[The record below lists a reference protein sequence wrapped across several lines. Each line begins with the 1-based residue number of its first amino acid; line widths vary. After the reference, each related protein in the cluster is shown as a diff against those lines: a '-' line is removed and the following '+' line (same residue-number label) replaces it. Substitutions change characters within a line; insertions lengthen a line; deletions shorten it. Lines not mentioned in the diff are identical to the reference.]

1 MYRLYARFL
10 YAIIGK
16 SFYAPPKGVC
26 LSRSS
31 FDRSRAMS
39 GGRSISKKTTVSLQ
53 RKLVLLI
60 SRSGKAQCSQGQQ
73 GDQPI
78 PGVLGSCNGGEE
90 LTEKFI
96 VTICFASIST
106 LGHSLACSEDVAACL
121 VTPIAPEG
129 EHLYLIGWVGCWF
142 RPYYWRQGEK
152 RIKGFKS
159 HGSAHVRRSIVC

>member
-1 MYRLYARFL
+1 VQAGQGNGHGRFTGEIDYLCMYRLYARFL
-10 YAIIGK
+10 YAMIGI

-60 SRSGKAQCSQGQQ
+60 SRSGKGPGQQ

-78 PGVLGSCNGGEE
+78 PGVLGSCKGGEE
-90 LTEKFI
+90 LMEKFMA
-96 VTICFASIST
+96 TICFASIST
-106 LGHSLACSEDVAACL
+106 LGHFLAYSEDVAACL

-129 EHLYLIGWVGCWF
+129 EHLYLIGWVG
-142 RPYYWRQGEK
+142 
-152 RIKGFKS
+152 
-159 HGSAHVRRSIVC
+159 